1 MAWIRLIGRR
11 DADRALAAVYEK
23 MALRPMPAVY
33 QPPSGDAPGIIR
45 AHSLD
50 PSLIGLVF
58 GGMSASLAAGDTLA
72 WAQREL
78 VNASTSRLNQCLY

>member
-1 MAWIRLIGRR
+1 MAWIRLVGRR
-11 DADRALAAVYEK
+11 DADSALGTVYER
-23 MALRPMPAVY
+23 MAARPMPPVY
-33 QPPSGDAPGIIR
+33 RPPHGDAPGIIR

-72 WAQREL
+72 WTQREL
-78 VNASTSRLNQCLY
+78 VNASTSRLNQCFY